1 MIFIVADKIKFLREK
16 LGYSQSQLAK
26 QLKISRAAVNAW
38 EMGINIPSTKYI
50 VKLAKIFKTS
60 TDYLLGINTNLQ
72 FNVNELTDEEKEIV
86 LKLLQY
92 FQHTN
97 QRHFK

>member
-1 MIFIVADKIKFLREK
+1 VIFIVADKIKFLREK